1 MSSFFNGGVWTWQK
15 WANELNANKCNNTK
29 IYIICG
35 YPLVRVCI
43 DNFCWPWCMLYT
55 INVAFCKYAW
65 VLIIQFRPNILH
77 INGKKSIF
85 NISSQ
90 QLSNLFTSSHK
101 NEGKSSSKNNFQYF
115 VNSCGRMFYVGLSN
129 EDRAKHCFI

>member
-1 MSSFFNGGVWTWQK
+1 MLTSV
-15 WANELNANKCNNTK
+15 CNNTK

-35 YPLVRVCI
+35 YPLVKEYVLIIFVDPDACYIQSTLRFVST
-43 DNFCWPWCMLYT
+43 PGL
-55 INVAFCKYAW
+55 
-65 VLIIQFRPNILH
+65 LIIQFRPNILH

-101 NEGKSSSKNNFQYF
+101 NEGKSSSKNNF
-115 VNSCGRMFYVGLSN
+115 NTL
-129 EDRAKHCFI
+129 